1 MIIFYSGV
9 TGRLKQVSSN
19 VAGTTPVMLSY
30 YNSRKKP
37 ERTFRKLR
45 KANKRKD
52 KNEKQNL

>member
-45 KANKRKD
+45 KANKRKG
-52 KNEKQNL
+52 KK